1 MIEVDMGDLEKLAE
15 DFSKV
20 AYQYPKKVNSFMS
33 RQALNTA
40 KSIEKQEKPQYKVQ
54 QNKNAKN
61 WIPFAKGRYKKSSE
75 REGIKSWW
83 IIKNKVW
90 YERLVNL
97 GHKIMRGKKVVGV
110 VHPTNFIEKGAK
122 SYEPKLIRNF
132 ENLVRSLM
140 GDA

>member
-1 MIEVDMGDLEKLAE
+1 MIEVDLSDLEKLAN
-15 DFSKV
+15 DFSTV

-33 RQALNTA
+33 RQASGTA
-40 KSIEKQEKPQYKVQ
+40 KEIEKHEKPQYKVQ
-54 QNKNAKN
+54 QNKNTKN
-61 WIPFAKGRYKKSSE
+61 LMPFSKGRYKKSSE
-75 REGIKSWW
+75 RDGIKSWW

-97 GHKIMRGKKVVGV
+97 GHKIVRNKKVVGV

>member
-1 MIEVDMGDLEKLAE
+1 MIEVDLTDLESLMK
-15 DFSKV
+15 DFSTV
-20 AYQYPKKVNSFMS
+20 AYRYPKKVNSFMS
-33 RQALNTA
+33 RQATNTA
-40 KSIEKQEKPQYKVQ
+40 KEIEKQEKPQWKVQ
-54 QNKNAKN
+54 QNKKVKD
-61 WIPFAKGRYKKSSE
+61 WIPFSKGRYKKSSE
-75 REGIKSWW
+75 RDGIKSWW

-132 ENLVRSLM
+132 EKLVRGLL